1 MIIGGEFKTPNLLN
15 LHSLP
20 NNNLETF
27 LLIPREK
34 YSLHP
39 SSKTFCFKDHYKKTQ
54 PISMKSCGAQY
65 QYITHLQNISI
76 PKIQSILWK
85 EKGRLLRVTGSG
97 NLL

>member
-1 MIIGGEFKTPNLLN
+1 MIIGGESKTPNLLN

-20 NNNLETF
+20 NNNLETS

-39 SSKTFCFKDHYKKTQ
+39 SSKRFYFKDHYRKTQ
-54 PISMKSCGAQY
+54 PISMWSCGAQY
-65 QYITHLQNISI
+65 QYIAHLQNIPI

-85 EKGRLLRVTGSG
+85 ERGRLLRATGSG